1 MSLIKNPIFGGPK
14 EGLAKFKI
22 PMELAGISED
32 EKPTNVEKYT
42 LFLEL
47 DTNKIYYYSGKA
59 WVELGQAP
67 R

>member
-22 PMELAGISED
+22 PMELAGVSSD

-47 DTNKIYYYSGKA
+47 DTGDFYYFNGSA
-59 WVELGQAP
+59 WAKVGG
-67 R
+67 